1 MMSTPSPSVRLCLTL
16 AVTRLILAPFLFQTV
31 FKLIDSIDFLNPSSC
46 SARLCAVA
54 QPAVAPVMCA
64 EENQGSLLSERHR
77 STSFGSTSFCVCS
90 ADRQRRRLGLSKI
103 DLDFLFSAALVV
115 KDDDPGFEDS
125 CWAGEIRCPMTDVK
139 VALRSTLKTC
149 LSAALVVKDDDLG
162 FEDDVLGAYELPLDD
177 VNAEFM
183 RKPREEITMTVQL
196 VEADSA
202 GFVSDMKAFSRA
214 VRRCCH

>member
-1 MMSTPSPSVRLCLTL
+1 MMSTPSPSVRVCLTL
-16 AVTRLILAPFLFQTV
+16 TVTRLILAPFLSQT
-31 FKLIDSIDFLNPSSC
+31 FLKLIDSIDFLNASSC

-64 EENQGSLLSERHR
+64 EENQGSLLSKHHR
-77 STSFGSTSFCVCS
+77 STSF
-90 ADRQRRRLGLSKI
+90 A
-103 DLDFLFSAALVV
+103 SAALIV
-115 KDDDPGFEDS
+115 KGEGLGFPKLTS
-125 CWAGEIRCPMTDVK
+125 TFSFLQHWSSRTTTWVSRTVCWAGEIHCAMKDVK
-139 VALRSTLKTC
+139 VAPRSTLKSC

-214 VRRCCH
+214 VRRCCR